1 MALSIYKP
9 GQGYYTRVLSAVGAA
24 AIVLVVVGWL
34 WQEMTSIAALGDNLL
49 YAQAAMA
56 VALIGGFGALG
67 WWLLNKPNIV
77 DFMIATEAEMK
88 KVNWPSRREVV
99 GSTIVVIGGTL
110 LIAAFLWVINL
121 FFGWVFLEIG
131 ILQSGTNG

>member
-9 GQGYYTRVLSAVGAA
+9 GQGYYTRMLTAVGAA
-24 AIVLVVVGWL
+24 AIVLVVVGWI

-56 VALIGGFGALG
+56 VALIGGCGILG

-77 DFMIATEAEMK
+77 DFMVATEAEMK

-131 ILQSGTNG
+131 ILQSGSNG